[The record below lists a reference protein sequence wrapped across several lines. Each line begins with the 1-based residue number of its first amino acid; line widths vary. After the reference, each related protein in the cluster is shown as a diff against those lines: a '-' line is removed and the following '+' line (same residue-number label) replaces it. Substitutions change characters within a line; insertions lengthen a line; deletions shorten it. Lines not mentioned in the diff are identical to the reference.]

1 MQAIRTKKA
10 ACFLTLAMTAVVTVL
25 RVVLIPPTQ
34 NVKTGLF
41 SLSYVVIGA
50 MVLTM
55 AAALFLLLGDEKAKK
70 TLPAVRGKWL
80 LPVAIVVMAVGVC
93 VLLTTVFEVYNWGA
107 FGVTPP
113 PTKIV
118 TGAIDRVT
126 LFLTMVFG
134 ILTGIYLLRL
144 GFSFIE
150 GAGEQRGLLP
160 YFALTPTLW
169 MWMRLARYEVSYASA
184 VEIYESFYDFAM
196 LLFSMLFLFTW
207 ARHAANVGTYRPRRL
222 LFYALTTALLS
233 LSGSVARVA
242 FFLLGEGDA
251 YSAGQLASVPDFAVG
266 CLAAVMSLYWVLA
279 PTEEPTAAETEK
291 TETAENAENAEE
303 TPSKPTQED
312 ENSL

>member
-1 MQAIRTKKA
+1 MQAIRTKKSA
-10 ACFLTLAMTAVVTVL
+10 LLLTLAMTVVVTVL
-25 RVVLIPPTQ
+25 RAVLIPPTQ
-34 NVKTGLF
+34 SVKTGLF

-55 AAALFLLLGDEKAKK
+55 AAALFLLFGDEKAKE

-80 LPVAIVVMAVGVC
+80 LPLAITVMAVGVC
-93 VLLTTVFEVYNWGA
+93 VLLSTVFDVYNWGA

-134 ILTGIYLLRL
+134 VLTGIYLLRL

-150 GAGEQRGLLP
+150 REGEQRGLLP

-207 ARHAANVGTYRPRRL
+207 ARHAAAVGTYRPRRL
-222 LFYALTTALLS
+222 LFYALCTAMLS
-233 LSGSVARVA
+233 LSGSVARVI

-251 YSAGQLASVPDFAVG
+251 YSAGQLAGVPDFAVG
-266 CLAAVMSLYWVLA
+266 CLAAVMSLYWALT
-279 PTEEPTAAETEK
+279 PTEETTAAEEPS
-291 TETAENAENAEE
+291 AENAEETEE

-312 ENSL
+312 